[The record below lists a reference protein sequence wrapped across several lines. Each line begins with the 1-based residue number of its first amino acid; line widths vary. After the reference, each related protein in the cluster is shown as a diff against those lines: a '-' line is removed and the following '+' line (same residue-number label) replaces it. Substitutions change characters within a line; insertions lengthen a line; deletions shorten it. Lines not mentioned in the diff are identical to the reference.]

1 MKVIDVAK
9 EMYPALSKQDILEL
23 TCPDN
28 LLIVPKL
35 LCDKTKE
42 VVDDECIACW
52 NVEIS
57 QARADWL
64 IQSRKIMEL
73 MER

>member
-1 MKVIDVAK
+1 MKAIDVAK
-9 EMYPALSKQDILEL
+9 EMYPALSRKDIISL

-35 LCDKTKE
+35 TCDKTKE
-42 VVDDECIACW
+42 IVDDECVTCW
-52 NVEIS
+52 NTEIS